1 MIRFQNLNNLDEYLK
16 KTEADNIYM
25 KKINSLQVSFTSLL
39 TSITNKFY
47 DYDTAISNIKVN
59 TGLLSNNYNN
69 LSSSLTNLNDTVNL
83 LTSNTSSLN
92 TLINSLSSNVNSISS
107 SYTLLQS
114 NFDVYTSNNDNVV
127 GNLSSSLTN
136 LSNSVTTFR
145 TSVNQEISNL
155 WNAISSNNNYN
166 FFKEFAK
173 PTQFTYKN
181 MDNEHV
187 IIDDEQFEFI
197 QSKPSNFTMVNP
209 NKLEYCFASNVY
221 TTNSS
226 SYLINLGGEYSRLG
240 FRIPSD
246 DNPQNYF
253 NATASSVY
261 LYQDGNKDF
270 NTNNY
275 LKCLKAYVCN
285 DNNFHNINYIST
297 NLNAQM
303 IDLANYTRSNNN
315 VFTTLWLND
324 RVDTLSGFYGME
336 KVYLDIRRPV
346 THTNPLYI
354 TGYYPQSVALSFS
367 YHGPTEYGYHFGAIS
382 QPKLATVTLY
392 QPENLNWTINSMTI
406 YGSTTNAAQS
416 YTLTHDLAMQP
427 RYSLEIVL
435 SPGVSLEVPDGF
447 TRNQFS
453 YSISNNHNN
462 NSYQISKW
470 DISRL
475 CLSNAS
481 AISAQNNSMSVFN
494 IINASSAFL
503 NTLTFLNNTITSMS
517 VNSYQLNML
526 NFNNN
531 TVKYI
536 TLQQYMN
543 GVGASFGENFR
554 NSSIIFY
561 PFMANTYYS
570 YNNPDAT
577 IKISNGNGKF
587 DYFTAS
593 ECNCTGGPGFE
604 VAVFSTLNVSAGL
617 THNYNNGGWKYV
629 WCNSFGLTGADY
641 FYSCM
646 MSQDQAFFHCPFI
659 QLGTSCL
666 NYAINRGNSVLSHQN
681 VLVDNAPTTSVDLH
695 LFGNHTSESVH
706 PEFIHDQQYIVS
718 VDIRGWHPSRI
729 IGFDQYYMFKNVAS
743 GYSAVPDQKFTAH
756 VDNVNDWNAY
766 KGFFDPFNDGQGE
779 NRVVFVDN

>member
-1 MIRFQNLNNLDEYLK
+1 MLQIGNLNNLNQYLK
-16 KTEADNIYM
+16 KTEAEEIYM
-25 KKINSLQVSFTSLL
+25 KKINSMDMRFTSLI
-39 TSITNKFY
+39 TSLSTKFNYYDDQIHNLGTNMMQLNSSVSSLSG
-47 DYDTAISNIKVN
+47 DL
-59 TGLLSNNYNN
+59 TGLESLVNS
-69 LSSSLTNLNDTVNL
+69 LSSSVS
-83 LTSNTSSLN
+83 SNSAN
-92 TLINSLSSNVNSISS
+92 INSLSGSIGSLNNSMGS
-107 SYTLLQS
+107 
-114 NFDVYTSNNDNVV
+114 
-127 GNLSSSLTN
+127 
-136 LSNSVTTFR
+136 LSNSVISLNNSIGSISGSYGLFTN
-145 TSVNQEISNL
+145 SVNNKFNSVDSEISNL
-155 WNAISSNNNYN
+155 WDAISSNNNYN

-187 IIDDEQFEFI
+187 IIDDEQFEYL
-197 QSKPSNFTMVNP
+197 QSKPSNFTMLNP

-275 LKCLKAYVCN
+275 LKCLKAYICN
-285 DNNFHNINYIST
+285 DNNSHNINYIST

-406 YGSTTNAAQS
+406 YASTTNAAQS

-427 RYSLEIVL
+427 RYSLNINL
-435 SPGVSLEVPDGF
+435 SPGVSLELPDGF

-453 YSISNNHNN
+453 YSISNGHNN

-470 DISRL
+470 NISRF

-481 AISAQNNSMSVFN
+481 AINAQNNSMSVFN
-494 IINASSAFL
+494 IINYSSAPL
-503 NTLTFLNNTITSMS
+503 NTLTFLNNNITSMTIS
-517 VNSYQLNML
+517 GYHNNML

-531 TVKYI
+531 TVA
-536 TLQQYMN
+536 YMTVTQSVSN
-543 GVGASFGENFR
+543 VGISFGANFR
-554 NSSIIFY
+554 NSSLSIIS
-561 PFMANTYYS
+561 PVANTYYS

-577 IKISNGNGKF
+577 LKVTNGKAKF
-587 DYFTAS
+587 DYFTAGT
-593 ECNCTGGPGFE
+593 CNCTGGPGFE
-604 VAVFSTLNVSAGL
+604 VAVFTQLNVSAGL
-617 THNYNNGGWKYV
+617 THDYNNGGWKYV
-629 WCNSFGLTGADY
+629 WCNSFGLTGADT

-779 NRVVFVDN
+779 NRVVFVQG